1 MTKEEVNNLQ
11 VGEVIGGY
19 PFAGIWHTVEVISV
33 TNIRI
38 NKKGSE
44 RVIWLRIASECNIK
58 GLVTNIPA
66 NSNVFKNAY
75 KVEKKVSILS
85 KVKSRIMKIFKL

>member
-11 VGEVIGGY
+11 VGEVIEGY
-19 PFAGIWHTVEVISV
+19 PFAGVWHTVEVLKTATDRT
-33 TNIRI
+33 TNEKI
-38 NKKGSE
+38 
-44 RVIWLRIASECNIK
+44 IWLKIISEGRTK
-58 GLVTNIPA
+58 GLITEIPA

>member
-19 PFAGIWHTVEVISV
+19 PFAGIWHTVEVTAV
-33 TNIRI
+33 TNT
-38 NKKGSE
+38 GSE

-75 KVEKKVSILS
+75 KVEKKVSMLS